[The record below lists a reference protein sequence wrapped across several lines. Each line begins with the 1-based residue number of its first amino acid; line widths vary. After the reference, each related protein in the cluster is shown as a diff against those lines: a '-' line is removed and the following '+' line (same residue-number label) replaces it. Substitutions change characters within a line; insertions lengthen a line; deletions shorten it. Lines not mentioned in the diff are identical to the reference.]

1 MKNLVF
7 KWSSSWGPSHTGRSW
22 EGVATDDAT
31 LSVST
36 DTWTHKE
43 TITVNSRNWRAPAP
57 LDATITYANLATPGR
72 GGFYHLTINHPIEG
86 SGTGPWSGRGYVKIQ
101 PSIAGKI
108 VISKNYD
115 TRVIGRLT
123 RPRYRFSY
131 SDLPQEAKS
140 ACPQSKSFRSSYVSY
155 WYFNT
160 QCGTASIWEDVSDQI
175 MDHEK
180 KHQEGYN
187 NCLQSATTSKF
198 FTDLEKLT
206 GSKSVINSELTDAT
220 GIWMVYYKKL
230 SKAGS
235 YAGQTRSMAPFFY
248 HFKNWVYAIRIG
260 GVHPSAPTT
269 C

>member
-1 MKNLVF
+1 M
-7 KWSSSWGPSHTGRSW
+7 
-22 EGVATDDAT
+22 A
-31 LSVST
+31 T
-36 DTWTHKE
+36 DTWTHKV

-57 LDATITYANLATPGR
+57 LDADIDYKNDLNRGQGGDYVISVTIPESGA
-72 GGFYHLTINHPIEG
+72 
-86 SGTGPWSGRGYVKIQ
+86 GTGPWNERYYVKSAPVIR
-101 PSIAGKI
+101 GKLF
-108 VISKNYD
+108 ISKNYD